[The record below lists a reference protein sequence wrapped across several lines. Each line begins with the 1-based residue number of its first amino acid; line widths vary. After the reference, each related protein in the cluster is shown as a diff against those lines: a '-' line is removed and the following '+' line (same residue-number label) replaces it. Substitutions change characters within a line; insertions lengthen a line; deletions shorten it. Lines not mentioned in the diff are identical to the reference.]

1 MSLPPVIERELRGAA
16 RRSLTYWARLIACV
30 TGMLVVTPFLLMM
43 ELGARSGNPTIPTRE
58 LGPMLFTM
66 FSMVAVVTAVGVG
79 WFFASDAIAHERRE
93 GTFELL
99 FLAPLK
105 PWEVVLSKLVAV
117 TWRGAQWLLAIMPLF
132 ALPILLGG
140 VQGSD
145 FVRLALVVANTLFW
159 SAATSLWASARSKGV
174 FEALV
179 VTVLLQSALVFAPLL
194 VDLGICGFAFSK
206 FKAYASLISPIYTL
220 SVSFST
226 GSSRFW
232 PSFGAVHASAWIA
245 LALTVRTTARL
256 VRQNP
261 VGERTRVTARLGELW
276 KFGGSH
282 ARTALRLRLANLHP
296 VRWLVERERG
306 PLRFLTFLPLV
317 LILLVAGVSFA
328 SNDPPVLFIA
338 GSIGSVLL
346 SVAVVVLLALQA
358 SRFLVE
364 ARRTG
369 AMELMLVSP
378 LSTRVILAEQTQS
391 LIRTFA
397 LPIGV
402 LMAAQVAIHLGQQ
415 ASVATLNV
423 TPPPSPF
430 GPGAGAAAAFAD
442 MARFQWLALAI
453 GMLVGLTGYAAI
465 AWVGFWMGMAC
476 RQVSTA
482 LFATI
487 AVSKVIPMISIGLA
501 QSTILPLVLSN
512 RAPGWFPAVFAGVCG
527 VGLNLGLV
535 FFARHQLLP
544 DLRRIT
550 ASPGAVLW
558 PALPLRRPPTPPVL
572 TR

>member
-43 ELGARSGNPTIPTRE
+43 ELGARSGNPTIPVRE
-58 LGPMLFTM
+58 MGPMLFTM
-66 FSMVAVVTAVGVG
+66 FSMVAVGTALGIG
-79 WFFASDAIAHERRE
+79 WFFATDAIAHERRE

-105 PWEVVLSKLVAV
+105 PWEVVLSKLVTV

-140 VQGSD
+140 VQGVD

-159 SAATSLWASARSKGV
+159 SVATSLWASARSKGM
-174 FEALV
+174 FAALV
-179 VTVLLQSALVFAPLL
+179 ITALLQGALAFIPLL
-194 VDLGICGFAFSK
+194 VDLGISEFKFSQ
-206 FKAYASLISPIYTL
+206 FKDYTSIMSPIYTL
-220 SVSFST
+220 SVSFSS

-232 PSFGAVHASAWIA
+232 PSLVTVHASAWVL

-276 KFGGSH
+276 SFGGSH
-282 ARTALRLRLANLHP
+282 ARTALRLRLADLHP
-296 VRWLVERERG
+296 IRWLVERERG

-317 LILLVAGVSFA
+317 LILIVAGVSFA
-328 SNDPPVLFIA
+328 SDDSPMLFVA
-338 GSIGSVLL
+338 GSIGSYLL
-346 SVAVVVLLALQA
+346 SVAIVVLLALQA

-378 LSTRVILAEQTQS
+378 LTTRVILAEQTQS

-402 LMAAQVAIHLGQQ
+402 LMAAQVALLLGHQ
-415 ASVATLNV
+415 ASVATFNV
-423 TPPPSPF
+423 TPPSNPL

-442 MARFQWLALAI
+442 MTRFQWLSLGMGLA
-453 GMLVGLTGYAAI
+453 VGLTSYAAI
-465 AWVGFWMGMAC
+465 TWVGFWMGMAC

-482 LFATI
+482 LFATLG
-487 AVSKVIPMISIGLA
+487 VSKVIPIITLGLA
-501 QSTILPLVLSN
+501 QSTVLPLVLN
-512 RAPGWFPAVFAGVCG
+512 QRIPGWFPAVFAGVCG
-527 VGLNLGLV
+527 VGLNLGLIV
-535 FFARHQLLP
+535 FARHQLLP

-558 PALPLRRPPTPPVL
+558 PALPLRHPPTPPVL
-572 TR
+572 TH